1 MQAIFIT
8 VKVKIE
14 NNSIQIY
21 FLLPLL
27 LSKEG
32 LKETATSFGF
42 KKDTVKILWQRQPK
56 LCISMPYHIIFK
68 AKLPNATDKKKLA
81 RKYTY
86 SICSTSHK

>member
-21 FLLPLL
+21 FLLTLL

-42 KKDTVKILWQRQPK
+42 KKDTVKIL
-56 LCISMPYHIIFK
+56 
-68 AKLPNATDKKKLA
+68 
-81 RKYTY
+81 
-86 SICSTSHK
+86 

>member
-42 KKDTVKILWQRQPK
+42 KKDTVKIL
-56 LCISMPYHIIFK
+56 
-68 AKLPNATDKKKLA
+68 
-81 RKYTY
+81 
-86 SICSTSHK
+86 

>member
-32 LKETATSFGF
+32 LKKTAASFGF
-42 KKDTVKILWQRQPK
+42 KKHTVKIL
-56 LCISMPYHIIFK
+56 
-68 AKLPNATDKKKLA
+68 
-81 RKYTY
+81 
-86 SICSTSHK
+86 

>member
-14 NNSIQIY
+14 NNSVQVY

-32 LKETATSFGF
+32 LKKTATSFGF
-42 KKDTVKILWQRQPK
+42 KKDTVKILWQRQPE
-56 LCISMPYHIIFK
+56 IMHIYAI
-68 AKLPNATDKKKLA
+68 PCN
-81 RKYTY
+81 
-86 SICSTSHK
+86 I